1 MGKDIQKCYES
12 IFIKSKNDGEYSLE
26 SSEKNIDITKVI
38 MQKEIMSLKFE
49 LQNAL
54 DDKNIMIN
62 RI

>member
-38 MQKEIMSLKFE
+38 M
-49 LQNAL
+49 
-54 DDKNIMIN
+54 
-62 RI
+62 